1 MRTAN
6 LRLIS
11 FALILIFT
19 QKLGLG
25 LWLHNWL
32 HEPRVKHSLAVK
44 NNRGPGIEGQP
55 AKCNCIDDA
64 LMPLIHSNLF
74 IYLAHQ
80 KHLAAVLL
88 TRYSSP
94 ASLNDKSSPALRGP
108 PSAEP
113 LS

>member
-1 MRTAN
+1 MRRAN

-32 HEPRVKHSLAVK
+32 HEPPVKHSLAFT
-44 NNRGPGIEGQP
+44 NNRGLCVELQS

-64 LMPLIHSNLF
+64 LMPLIHSNPF
-74 IYLAHQ
+74 IYQAHQ

-94 ASLNDKSSPALRGP
+94 GSLNDKSSPALRGP
-108 PSAEP
+108 PSSQP

>member
-1 MRTAN
+1 MRRAN

-11 FALILIFT
+11 FVLILIFT

-32 HEPRVKHSLAVK
+32 HEPRVKHSLAIK
-44 NNRGPGIEGQP
+44 NNHGPCVEVQP
-55 AKCNCIDDA
+55 AKCNCIDDS
-64 LMPLIHSNLF
+64 LMPLIRSNPFL
-74 IYLAHQ
+74 YHAHQ
-80 KHLAAVLL
+80 EHLAAVLL

-94 ASLNDKSSPALRGP
+94 GARNDKKPPALRGP
-108 PSAEP
+108 PSSH

>member
-1 MRTAN
+1 MRRAN

-32 HEPRVKHSLAVK
+32 HEPPANHSSVIKHTGNPSL
-44 NNRGPGIEGQP
+44 ELQH

-64 LMPLIHSNLF
+64 LMPLTHSKPF
-74 IYLAHQ
+74 IYQAHQ
-80 KHLAAVLL
+80 QHLAAVLL
-88 TRYSSP
+88 TRYSFP
-94 ASLNDKSSPALRGP
+94 GSLNDKSSPALRGP
-108 PSAEP
+108 PSAER